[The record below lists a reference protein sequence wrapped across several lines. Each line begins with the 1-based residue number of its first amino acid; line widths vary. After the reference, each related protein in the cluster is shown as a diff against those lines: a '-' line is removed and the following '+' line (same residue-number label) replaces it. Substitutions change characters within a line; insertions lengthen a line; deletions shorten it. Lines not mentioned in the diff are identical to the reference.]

1 MSKKQATKHFPY
13 SIEGDII
20 DEETRSLITD
30 MEIKFPEMTSEFKR
44 LSVEQYVTFVK
55 KQHDYG
61 PSNIAMNTQL
71 ETKDDLM
78 MSLAGLVTRMND
90 KMSRLIHLILR
101 TKKSPSN
108 ESTEDSFKD
117 ISVYGIIARIVTAGK
132 WGK

>member
-1 MSKKQATKHFPY
+1 MTRKNIKDVSY
-13 SIEGDII
+13 SISGDII
-20 DEETRSLITD
+20 DEETQSLIHE
-30 MEIKFPEMTSEFKR
+30 MEKKFPEMTKEFKR
-44 LSVEQYVTFVK
+44 LSIEQYITFIK

-71 ETKDDLM
+71 ETKEDLM

-101 TKKSPSN
+101 IKKSPSN

-117 ISVYGIIARIVTAGK
+117 ISVYGIIARIVIASK